1 MIHKKLLI
9 LATNINTVRKVK
21 VIKRAFDQHP
31 FILNWTV
38 DTIDKDHV
46 LRIEHKG
53 NLNVQDI
60 SLLIKSHGFNCQDLT
75 W

>member
-1 MIHKKLLI
+1 MIRKKLLI
-9 LATNINTVRKVK
+9 LATNINTMRKVK
-21 VIKRAFDQHP
+21 AIKIAFDKHP

-38 DTIDKDHV
+38 DTVDKDHV

-53 NLNVQDI
+53 NLNVKDI
-60 SLLIKSHGFNCQDLT
+60 AQLIKPLGLNCQDLT